1 MSLIK
6 QLWIAIAT
14 VTLLALVG
22 SLGVSTWTAR
32 YYLQEQLNDANTN
45 IAKAIALSVSQ
56 LDKDRGTIETQL
68 NSQGALGL
76 YRTLRVTDLEGKVI
90 AEYDSDDSPQGVP
103 AWFVNLAAIKAL
115 PGEGAISNGWQPF
128 GTLFVESQTS
138 YANKA
143 LWNSVLW
150 FLLLFV
156 AVAVLAGFVGWELL
170 GRITK
175 PLRTLV
181 AHAQAI
187 GERRFITTPE
197 PRPAELKVVVRAMNA
212 LSERVR
218 QMLADEAQRLE
229 TLRRQV
235 QEDAVTGLLE
245 RRQFLNAFS
254 AQLDN
259 PDAPAQGALLILR
272 VCGLNELN
280 RDLGRTTTD
289 RLLQTLARTFRD
301 SANRVCGRLNG
312 SDLAVLAPPMTEF
325 GQWAAQV
332 AERVH
337 AIADQHPN
345 ANLLS
350 LPMAAVSY
358 ARTDILASILARL
371 DTALAEAELEGA
383 RSLKIEARDEATP
396 PARNQ
401 ELWRE
406 ILTTALAGAGFQLGS
421 APVRTL
427 QNELIHNEAPVDLS
441 AGEIL
446 FKTGDFLPWATRL
459 GLIGRLDLAVVRA
472 ALERI
477 RAGGDPVAV
486 AISASALQDGR
497 FIAELIALLRI
508 SPEMS
513 ARLWLEVPEEGAV
526 RNPAAFHAFCIAVD
540 PFFIKLGIR
549 HAGPHFSALGN
560 LHDLGL
566 DYLKVDASL
575 LRDIDSNK
583 GNQSFV
589 RSLVMLAHTLGFT
602 TIAEGIDRPEQQ
614 TILADLGFDGF
625 TGPLA
630 G

>member
-6 QLWIAIAT
+6 QLWIAIVI

-56 LDKDRGTIETQL
+56 LDKDRGTIETQI

-90 AEYDSDDSPQGVP
+90 AEYNSDDSPQGVP

-115 PGEGAISNGWQPF
+115 PGEGSISNGWQPF

-143 LWNSVLW
+143 LWNSLLW
-150 FLLLFV
+150 FLLLFT
-156 AVAVLAGFVGWELL
+156 AVAAIAGLVGWGLL
-170 GRITK
+170 GRITQ

-197 PRPAELKVVVRAMNA
+197 PRSAELKVVVRAMNA

-259 PDAPAQGALLILR
+259 PDAPAQGTLLILR

-289 RLLQTLARTFRD
+289 RLLQTLAGAFRD
-301 SANRVCGRLNG
+301 NANRVCGRLNG
-312 SDLAVLAPPMTEF
+312 SDLAVFAPPVAEL
-325 GQWAAQV
+325 GQWAVQV

-358 ARTDILASILARL
+358 SRADVLASILARL

-383 RSLKIEARDEATP
+383 RSLKIEARDEAAP

-406 ILTTALAGAGFQLGS
+406 ILTTALAGAGLQLGS
-421 APVRTL
+421 VPVRTL
-427 QNELIHNEAPVDLS
+427 RNELIHNEAPVNLS
-441 AGEIL
+441 AGDIL

-459 GLIGRLDLAVVRA
+459 GLVGRLDLAVVRL

-497 FIAELIALLRI
+497 FIAELIALLRA

-540 PFFIKLGIR
+540 PFFIKLGIK
-549 HAGPHFSALGN
+549 HAGPRFSALGD

-589 RSLVMLAHTLGFT
+589 RSLVMLAHALGFT

-614 TILADLGFDGF
+614 AILADLGFDGF
-625 TGPLA
+625 TGPLTS
-630 G
+630 

>member
-549 HAGPHFSALGN
+549 HAGPRFSALGN